1 MKVIVKKLKNIYL
14 LSFCIPFFGLL
25 GIFIFRGIFP
35 FGSKSF
41 MFSDMYHQYVPF
53 LTEFARKLR
62 EGESLGYSWYVGL
75 GSDFTSVYAYYLA
88 SPVYWLAGLC
98 PQSLLIEYMT
108 FFCVIKIGLCGAAFA
123 FYASRRFQTKDIQI
137 VWFSVFY
144 ALSGFVA
151 AYNWNHM
158 WLDCLWL
165 APFVILGLEELVKN
179 GRYKM
184 YCISLC
190 ASIFTNYYLSIML
203 CIFLV
208 LYFVM
213 LLFTNGL
220 SFGKK
225 VRAVFQFGVFSLLA
239 GGMAGVLLIPVMN
252 AMHVTE
258 FHDISFPKKFTV
270 YFNVLEVLARHVA
283 MLPTERGLD
292 HWPNIYCGVLAFV
305 LVPVYFFH
313 KKIPWKQ
320 KLGRFLLLA
329 VLLFGFSVNMV
340 DFVWHGFNYPDS
352 LPARQSFL
360 YIFVILTMCY
370 EAVYRNE
377 ENRGSRRIAG
387 VLCGVLL
394 LAACGLF
401 VTTDG
406 LTVEVMTCTWI
417 FLAGYLLL
425 YVIFGIYFRK
435 RLQGKE
441 SLKKLACYG
450 KWAVLALAAA
460 EAIINM
466 EDTSIRTVERA
477 AYLERAA
484 EYRALTAAV
493 AAEDSGI
500 YRFESVDQMTK
511 NDGTLSRYPSVS
523 VFSSTVNGSV
533 KDYYK
538 ALGMGGN
545 KVSYYGRGATPFAS
559 ALLGV
564 KYTFSEKEL
573 TDASLYE
580 FIDRS
585 GDTYVYRNR
594 YVLTLGFVLSREL
607 TEELEAVREHAAN
620 GIVLQNAMAKR
631 LCKKALFAS
640 ISGRETETN
649 GSHIKVTAEADGHLY
664 GVVLRKPEEDF
675 VLTRGGETTEL
686 KGSDEYL
693 LDLGYFSAGE
703 QFTLEAGEDESISIR
718 IYRLDMDVLA
728 EVLALLGE
736 QPFDADTRIEN
747 VLTGTVSAKEDGL
760 LILSVPAEPGWS
772 VYVDGTETTYEK
784 FADAM
789 IAVPVTQG
797 QHTVRLHYTARGVW
811 QGLLLSLVCLLLF
824 IQIVARDRKRR

>member
-62 EGESLGYSWYVGL
+62 EGESLGYSWYVGI

-179 GRYKM
+179 GKYKM

-329 VLLFGFSVNMV
+329 VLLFGFSVNMA

-441 SLKKLACYG
+441 SLKKLAGYG
-450 KWAVLALAAA
+450 KWAVLVLAAA
-460 EAIINM
+460 EAIVNM
-466 EDTSIRTVERA
+466 EDTSIRTVERE

-484 EYRALTAAV
+484 EYRELTTAV

-580 FIDRS
+580 FLDRS

-631 LCKKALFAS
+631 LCGEALFSS
-640 ISGRETETN
+640 ISGRETETD

-703 QFTLEAGEDESISIR
+703 QFTLEAGEEESISIR
-718 IYRLDMDVLA
+718 IYRLNTDVLA

-824 IQIVARDRKRR
+824 IQIVAKDRKPR

>member
-1 MKVIVKKLKNIYL
+1 MPYYYGGYGDFLANNIY
-14 LSFCIPFFGLL
+14 
-25 GIFIFRGIFP
+25 
-35 FGSKSF
+35 
-41 MFSDMYHQYVPF
+41 
-53 LTEFARKLR
+53 
-62 EGESLGYSWYVGL
+62 
-75 GSDFTSVYAYYLA
+75 
-88 SPVYWLAGLC
+88 
-98 PQSLLIEYMT
+98 
-108 FFCVIKIGLCGAAFA
+108 
-123 FYASRRFQTKDIQI
+123 
-137 VWFSVFY
+137 
-144 ALSGFVA
+144 
-151 AYNWNHM
+151 
-158 WLDCLWL
+158 
-165 APFVILGLEELVKN
+165 
-179 GRYKM
+179 
-184 YCISLC
+184 
-190 ASIFTNYYLSIML
+190 
-203 CIFLV
+203 V
-208 LYFVM
+208 L
-213 LLFTNGL
+213 
-220 SFGKK
+220 
-225 VRAVFQFGVFSLLA
+225 
-239 GGMAGVLLIPVMN
+239 LLIPVMN

-329 VLLFGFSVNMV
+329 VLLFGFSVNMA

-484 EYRALTAAV
+484 EYRALTATV

-594 YVLTLGFVLSREL
+594 YALTLGFVLSREL
-607 TEELEAVREHAAN
+607 TEELEAVREHAGN

-649 GSHIKVTAEADGHLY
+649 GSRIKVTVETDGHLY
-664 GVVLRKPEEDF
+664 GVLLKKPENDF

-728 EVLALLGE
+728 EVLTVLGE

-747 VLTGTVSAKEDGL
+747 MLTGTVSAKEDGL

-772 VYVDGTETTYEK
+772 VYVDGRETAYEK

-797 QHTVRLHYTARGVW
+797 QHTVRLYYTVRGVW
-811 QGLLLSLVCLLLF
+811 QGLLLSLICLLLF
-824 IQIVARDRKRR
+824 IQIVARDKKRR